1 MSQGRR
7 PKTQTHAA
15 RPILKRGSSLRTIE
29 IDFLYLDLT
38 ACTRCLGTD
47 QNLERAVQKAAEVL
61 KETGIKVQVNK
72 ILIESA
78 DQARALRF
86 VSSPTIRVNGR
97 DIALEMKESR
107 CESCESCVCGETV
120 ACRVWMYGGM
130 EYTEAP
136 VGMIVEAILREVYG
150 GPQRAPVESMPLGDL
165 PENLNR
171 FFIGKARKEAAAVSA
186 CCSPDQEASCCEPSE
201 KTACCGTSED
211 VSCGCR

>member
-1 MSQGRR
+1 MNHKRSSDA
-7 PKTQTHAA
+7 HADTA
-15 RPILKRGSSLRTIE
+15 KSLIKGESPLRQIR
-29 IDFLYLDLT
+29 IDFLCLDLT
-38 ACTRCLGTD
+38 TCRRCLDTD
-47 QNLERAVQKAAEVL
+47 KNLERALQTVTEVL
-61 KETGIKVQVNK
+61 TATGIEVKVNK

-78 DQARALRF
+78 DQARALGF

-97 DIALEMKESR
+97 DIALEMKENR

-120 ACRVWMYGGM
+120 ACRVWIYGGM

-150 GPQRAPVESMPLGDL
+150 GPQRFSVESMPPGDL

-171 FFIGKARKEAAAVSA
+171 FFVGKARKEAAAGSA
-186 CCSPDQEASCCEPSE
+186 CCPPDKEASCCEPSE
-201 KTACCGTSED
+201 KTACCGTSDD